1 MEAIDSVIPFQERLK
16 PDTTLREVA
25 TILRT
30 AKREDE
36 RSGVKGGVT
45 P

>member
-1 MEAIDSVIPFQERLK
+1 MKAEDLMIPLQERLK

-25 TILRT
+25 NFLRT
-30 AKREDE
+30 AKRYDE
-36 RSGVKGGVT
+36 RLGVKGGVN